1 MRVVMTMVLVV
12 LVLLVAA
19 MPIFSQAMDIH
30 QMRQIAAKNNVTCIL
45 VFGDSS
51 VDPGNNNRI
60 PLAPKS
66 NFPPYGKDL
75 FHGHPTGRFTNG
87 RLATDFIA
95 EAFGYTNV
103 IRGFLDSNMEKVD
116 LLHGVSFASSGSGYD
131 ELTTNLSNSL
141 SVSKQLEYL
150 RHYKIHLRE
159 LVGEVKA
166 EEIIRNAIFVI
177 SMGTND
183 FLQNYFTETTRRKQ
197 FTVDQYQNY
206 LISSMFRAVKAM
218 HYLGARRL
226 AIVGVPPFGCMPIVE
241 TLDDESQCDDEYN
254 QVAFS
259 FNSKIKQTL
268 ATLKATLGIQN
279 AYIDIYSVIASAIK
293 NPKIYGFKETSKGCC
308 GTGLVEYGDTCRGM
322 STCAN
327 PTEYVFWD
335 AVHPTEKMYEIVAV
349 EALKSISENMLN

>member
-1 MRVVMTMVLVV
+1 MRVVMTMVVLV
-12 LVLLVAA
+12 LVLLMAA

-75 FHGHPTGRFTNG
+75 FRGHPTGRFTNG

-95 EAFGYTNV
+95 EAFGYTNI

-116 LLHGVSFASSGSGYD
+116 LLHGVSFASAGSGYD
-131 ELTTNLSNSL
+131 ELTTNLS
-141 SVSKQLEYL
+141 YL

-268 ATLKATLGIQN
+268 VTLKATLGIQN

-293 NPKIYGFKETSKGCC
+293 KTQDIRFQGD
-308 GTGLVEYGDTCRGM
+308 VERVLWDGAGRIRRYMQRY
-322 STCAN
+322 
-327 PTEYVFWD
+327 EYVC
-335 AVHPTEKMYEIVAV
+335 
-349 EALKSISENMLN
+349 